1 VTTDEENISSVSHT
15 TTTTGEPV
23 YWKSRLLQAV
33 SQKQLS
39 DLVRNAI
46 KEAKG
51 NACPFCS
58 SALGS
63 KSTRN
68 RHMKDSCQVLQSNQ
82 SRIRATRGIVTDSP
96 CPMPSS
102 EIQHQKHHSVI
113 VQSSRYE
120 APQTQALPKGNQD
133 VRSSEDLAP
142 KIQVQ
147 KEAPPHLKMWH
158 PRSRC
163 RKLLSRLRHQGS

>member
-1 VTTDEENISSVSHT
+1 MVTTDEENISSVSHT
-15 TTTTGEPV
+15 TTTTGDPV

-46 KEAKG
+46 KDAKGNG

-68 RHMKDSCQVLQSNQ
+68 RHMKDSCQVLS
-82 SRIRATRGIVTDSP
+82 SIRATRGIVTDSP
-96 CPMPSS
+96 CPTPSS
-102 EIQHQKHHSVI
+102 EIQHQKHRSVI
-113 VQSSRYE
+113 VQSLRYE
-120 APQTQALPKGNQD
+120 APT
-133 VRSSEDLAP
+133 
-142 KIQVQ
+142 
-147 KEAPPHLKMWH
+147 H
-158 PRSRC
+158 
-163 RKLLSRLRHQGS
+163 

>member
-1 VTTDEENISSVSHT
+1 MTTDEENISSVSHT
-15 TTTTGEPV
+15 TTTPGEPV
-23 YWKSRLLQAV
+23 YWKSILLQAV
-33 SQKQLS
+33 GQKQLS

-46 KEAKG
+46 KDAKG

-82 SRIRATRGIVTDSP
+82 SRIRATRGVVTYSP
-96 CPMPSS
+96 CPTSSS
-102 EIQHQKHHSVI
+102 EIQHQKHRSVI

-120 APQTQALPKGNQD
+120 ASQTQGLQSRQSIKPLHSPFLYVLLNY
-133 VRSSEDLAP
+133 SML
-142 KIQVQ
+142 
-147 KEAPPHLKMWH
+147 LK
-158 PRSRC
+158 
-163 RKLLSRLRHQGS
+163 KYKYKFYIVA